1 MSENK
6 ETFTEKKST
15 RRNFLK
21 NSGLTLGG
29 IVLGG
34 AVTSLVVKNNDG
46 ETTVADSHSSH
57 GAETS
62 NFNRALMFFN
72 IEQFL
77 TVEAAAEQIF
87 PKDENGPGAKELL
100 VGYYIDHQ
108 LAGGFGSNAKEFR
121 QGPFLKGEPTQG
133 NQSAILN
140 KDLFTMGV
148 AALDA
153 EAFKLAEK
161 KFYELEEEKQ
171 IELLQKFEADEVA
184 LNGATSKQFFNLLK
198 KLTIEGVYADPLY
211 GGNANLEGWKM
222 KRYPGSQM
230 SYVNII
236 EKDEFVEMEPKSLSD
251 HQ

>member
-1 MSENK
+1 
-6 ETFTEKKST
+6 
-15 RRNFLK
+15 
-21 NSGLTLGG
+21 
-29 IVLGG
+29 
-34 AVTSLVVKNNDG
+34 
-46 ETTVADSHSSH
+46 
-57 GAETS
+57 
-62 NFNRALMFFN
+62 
-72 IEQFL
+72 
-77 TVEAAAEQIF
+77 
-87 PKDENGPGAKELL
+87 
-100 VGYYIDHQ
+100 
-108 LAGGFGSNAKEFR
+108 
-121 QGPFLKGEPTQG
+121 
-133 NQSAILN
+133 
-140 KDLFTMGV
+140 MGV

-211 GGNANLEGWKM
+211 GENANLEGWKM

-230 SYVNII
+230 SYANII